1 MNRMYYHTNMIWNA
15 LAEDGKFYLST
26 KGVSD
31 ELEPTRMDEL
41 KAQLYDEAREEDVSL
56 SIRPLKECVGIYL
69 RRKRS

>member
-1 MNRMYYHTNMIWNA
+1 MHYHTGIIWKA
-15 LAEDGKFYLST
+15 LAEEGKFYLNP

-31 ELEPTRMDEL
+31 ELEPIRTDEL
-41 KAQLYDEAREEDVSL
+41 KAQLYDEAREGGVSL